1 MREVWLLMLTFI
13 LATLFAFLCIWVIS
27 AVFFN
32 ERIEN
37 LHKHYQGII
46 KTQQQELRSL
56 RALNAERNTHE

>member
-1 MREVWLLMLTFI
+1 MLTFI
-13 LATLFAFLCIWVIS
+13 FSTLLAFLCIWVIS

-46 KTQQQELRSL
+46 KVQEQELRKL
-56 RALNAERNTHE
+56 RSENEQWQDCHE